1 MISRIDHV
9 SLAVLDRQKA
19 MDFFQK
25 VTGII
30 PGASGSDDRL
40 KYSWQIL
47 SAGDLSRLE
56 ILTPTAPGS
65 FLDSFLKNRSG
76 GVHHITF
83 ETPDILAAKKRL
95 EEMKIPYFGFRD
107 SDPAWKELFIHP
119 RDAFGVL
126 IQIAEFRPDEW
137 LAPSAVFPRGK
148 RWEAEKKKEGIA
160 LTLAHPGGGKAVLEF
175 SQSEVRA
182 LISDLEKLIS

>member
-9 SLAVLDRQKA
+9 SLAVSDSQKA

-25 VTGII
+25 LLGAV
-30 PGASGSDDRL
+30 PGASGFDNRL

-56 ILTPTAPGS
+56 ILTPTGPGS
-65 FLDSFLKNRSG
+65 FLDNFLKNRAG

-95 EEMKIPYFGFRD
+95 EDLNIPYFGFRD
-107 SDPAWKELFIHP
+107 NDPAWKELFIHP
-119 RDAFGVL
+119 GDAFGVL
-126 IQIAEFRPDEW
+126 IQLAEFRPDEW
-137 LAPSAVFPRGK
+137 LASSVVFPSGK
-148 RWEAEKKKEGIA
+148 RWEAERKADGIA
-160 LTLAHPGGGKAVLEF
+160 LTLAHPGGGKAVLKF
-175 SQSEVRA
+175 TPSEIRE

>member
-9 SLAVLDRQKA
+9 SIAVSDSQKA
-19 MDFFQK
+19 LDFLQK
-25 VTGII
+25 LMGVI
-30 PGASGSDDRL
+30 PGASGSDNHL

-56 ILTPTAPGS
+56 ILTPTGSGS
-65 FLDSFLKNRSG
+65 FLNNFLKNKAG

-95 EEMKIPYFGFRD
+95 EELKIPYFGFRD

-119 RDAFGVL
+119 KDAFGVL
-126 IQIAEFRPDEW
+126 IQLAEFRPDEW
-137 LAPSAVFPRGK
+137 LAPSVTLPRGK
-148 RWEAEKKKEGIA
+148 RWEAEKKTDGIA
-160 LTLAHPGGGKAVLEF
+160 LTLAHPGGGKAVLKF
-175 SQSEVRA
+175 TPSEIRE
-182 LISDLEKLIS
+182 LIRDLEKLIS